1 MKPSWLKKRGNYEML
16 QRGSTVTYDDQYETY
31 MKNNDGKGWHTRFYK
46 DLSNHSPEEVKGYF
60 KVHHIQVKPFDAG

>member
-1 MKPSWLKKRGNYEML
+1 
-16 QRGSTVTYDDQYETY
+16 

-46 DLSNHSPEEVKGYF
+46 NSTIDDCNCDLSNHSPEEVKGYF